1 MLAIDVAAACLFFAP
16 FLYLLCKV
24 PFFVTV
30 MHPLFLMA
38 IEFAAFLRVAPRL
51 LVGQSDLS

>member
-38 IEFAAFLRVAPRL
+38 IEFAAFLLRVGFL
-51 LVGQSDLS
+51 